1 MRNRTLSLIV
11 AASCMMSVAMPADA
25 RVKKNAT
32 PLYKDASAPVEKRVE
47 DLLSRMTL
55 EEKIMQLN
63 QYTLGRNTV
72 DNNLREMV
80 GAVPAEAGSVIY
92 FSDDANLRNM
102 MQKRCMEETRLGIPM
117 LFGHDV
123 IHGYRTMAPVPLAQ
137 AASWNPS
144 LVEVVSHDAGKE
156 AFYCGVDWTFSPM
169 VDIARDPRW
178 GRVMEGY
185 GEDPY
190 LTSMFCQAAVRAI
203 RERTCLLRDA

>member
-1 MRNRTLSLIV
+1 MRNKTLSAIV
-11 AASCMMSVAMPADA
+11 ALSGLAAVAVPAGA
-25 RVKKNAT
+25 RVKKDET
-32 PLYKDASAPVEKRVE
+32 PLYKNASAPVEKRVD

-72 DNNLREMV
+72 ENNLREMA

-117 LFGHDV
+117 IFGHDV
-123 IHGYRTMAPVPLAQ
+123 IHGYRTIAPVPLAQ
-137 AASWNPS
+137 AASWNPD
-144 LVEVVSHDAGKE
+144 LVRTISRDAAKE
-156 AFYCGVDWTFSPM
+156 AYYGGLDWTFSPM

-178 GRVMEGY
+178 G
-185 GEDPY
+185 
-190 LTSMFCQAAVRAI
+190 TSDGR
-203 RERTCLLRDA
+203 LRRRPVSYVSVLQGCG